1 MPSNTTTAK
10 LVADADTIFTA
21 PKNAKVYITGLE
33 VHHVSGSAIT
43 ITIQDT
49 FTPSATHGTT
59 TPSSTD
65 VTKKVVYIESGASNM
80 YGWTDETNSI
90 EILDVCKVYAD
101 ATDTNCYITLTW
113 KLDNNH
119 KERN

>member
-1 MPSNTTTAK
+1 MSSKTDTAK
-10 LVADADTIFTA
+10 LVGDATAMFTA

-49 FTPSATHGTT
+49 FTPSATHVTT

-65 VTKKVVYIESGASNM
+65 VARKKIYVESGASNM
-80 YGWTDETNSI
+80 YGWTDETKSI

-113 KLDNNH
+113 KLDDNH